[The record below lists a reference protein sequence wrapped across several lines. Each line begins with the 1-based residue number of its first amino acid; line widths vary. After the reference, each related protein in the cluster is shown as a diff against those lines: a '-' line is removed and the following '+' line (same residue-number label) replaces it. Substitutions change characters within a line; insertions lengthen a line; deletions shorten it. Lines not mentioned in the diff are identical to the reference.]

1 MSQLEGRKLYYV
13 RNVFLLSDGTNLYE
27 IDEPIKWD
35 EIDIQITWDEST
47 RGYKFEF
54 SDKDVMLEFDEAAGY
69 SIINAEYEDKF
80 ESMNLSLHFGE
91 LDSNDVL
98 TILFEA
104 KLNFDS
110 FHRGKYTIK
119 MNCERRSFSDKF
131 RTRFDT
137 KTDLYAERSIEG
149 LLLTELP
156 MKELFLHPRIL
167 SKVGDFKYNTNVDPI
182 NIPLTDEIDDGAG
195 DDPHWKTTVPPFKS
209 SASNIDDLQEPTAP
223 QGLLIYAGTSLPI
236 GVSKRSFRFNC
247 GTRYKFDMGN
257 SSQFLVT
264 GLSIYKRSNIS
275 GGNTDLFPPVV
286 ASEDALVY
294 SDEIGNVAHTE
305 HQTAILSGVLD
316 LFADE
321 AIFIKIWIW
330 TPDNALFNIS
340 NFDYTSIIDH
350 YLEINEETVYPGSKI
365 DAVQIHEAV
374 NRQLE
379 IILDT
384 TNPLKSDFL
393 GRIDLGYTAKG
404 CAADHLVI
412 DGLGV
417 RAMPDRPFNMSAKDW
432 VNSLSNLFCMG
443 LSVER
448 DDDNNEHIRFEPLE
462 YFFRDVLLY
471 SFTIISKYEKRPALD
486 YIFNELEFGFKK
498 YPQDNQQDS
507 IEDWMTRM
515 EYITQIRT
523 VKNKM
528 SKIIDFIMS
537 GYYLEYTRREAFADN
552 PSNAYETDKDIFLI
566 SATDGKTYNGKAITF
581 VQADAQIIIFDIV
594 ALIPGDT
601 FTISNATGGVTNGL
615 YTVVDAEIPFLYN
628 RTIITV
634 SEVLA
639 SDGAGIGDVSL
650 TDDIMKAKRN
660 EDFSD
665 ILGIPF
671 EDSVYNLEHHI
682 SRIMIRWAKVFNA
695 GLFKG
700 FKDFPDGV
708 REGVM
713 FVGGVNNTNAY
724 TTLKDSVT
732 CRYGS
737 VDEGYAD
744 WGDYFATLN
753 LQLPLFKAN
762 IITFEAPLTWGILN
776 DLRKAFEGRH
786 PEDKDY
792 GYFEWPN
799 LDGVTEKGF
808 ILDLKFKPT
817 TQMIRATFIEK
828 YDA

>member
-1 MSQLEGRKLYYV
+1 
-13 RNVFLLSDGTNLYE
+13 
-27 IDEPIKWD
+27 
-35 EIDIQITWDEST
+35 
-47 RGYKFEF
+47 
-54 SDKDVMLEFDEAAGY
+54 
-69 SIINAEYEDKF
+69 
-80 ESMNLSLHFGE
+80 
-91 LDSNDVL
+91 
-98 TILFEA
+98 
-104 KLNFDS
+104 
-110 FHRGKYTIK
+110 
-119 MNCERRSFSDKF
+119 
-131 RTRFDT
+131 
-137 KTDLYAERSIEG
+137 
-149 LLLTELP
+149 
-156 MKELFLHPRIL
+156 
-167 SKVGDFKYNTNVDPI
+167 
-182 NIPLTDEIDDGAG
+182 
-195 DDPHWKTTVPPFKS
+195 
-209 SASNIDDLQEPTAP
+209 
-223 QGLLIYAGTSLPI
+223 
-236 GVSKRSFRFNC
+236 
-247 GTRYKFDMGN
+247 
-257 SSQFLVT
+257 
-264 GLSIYKRSNIS
+264 
-275 GGNTDLFPPVV
+275 
-286 ASEDALVY
+286 
-294 SDEIGNVAHTE
+294 
-305 HQTAILSGVLD
+305 
-316 LFADE
+316 
-321 AIFIKIWIW
+321 
-330 TPDNALFNIS
+330 
-340 NFDYTSIIDH
+340 
-350 YLEINEETVYPGSKI
+350 
-365 DAVQIHEAV
+365 
-374 NRQLE
+374 
-379 IILDT
+379 
-384 TNPLKSDFL
+384 
-393 GRIDLGYTAKG
+393 
-404 CAADHLVI
+404 
-412 DGLGV
+412 
-417 RAMPDRPFNMSAKDW
+417 
-432 VNSLSNLFCMG
+432 
-443 LSVER
+443 
-448 DDDNNEHIRFEPLE
+448 
-462 YFFRDVLLY
+462 
-471 SFTIISKYEKRPALD
+471 
-486 YIFNELEFGFKK
+486 
-498 YPQDNQQDS
+498 
-507 IEDWMTRM
+507 
-515 EYITQIRT
+515 
-523 VKNKM
+523 M